1 MSYAERLLALDMLL
15 LAYDR
20 EIKHL
25 LLFYKASTTIY
36 IEIGITNYVTLNNH
50 PLGREKRG
58 RQEKRNT
65 ACLFCLAP
73 SVTRV
78 VIFVSRAFSLDRL
91 RKKRDCP

>member
-1 MSYAERLLALDMLL
+1 MAASLLAL
-15 LAYDR
+15 A
-20 EIKHL
+20 K
-25 LLFYKASTTIY
+25 SIY
-36 IEIGITNYVTLNNH
+36 YVTFNNH

-58 RQEKRNT
+58 WQEKRNT

-78 VIFVSRAFSLDRL
+78 VIFVSRAYSLDGL